1 LHAPWSRMVDPDFYE
16 PVWKFRNV
24 VVFVFGVF
32 KREFVFK
39 KYQINIFFNSFDML
53 ILKIKKLF

>member
-1 LHAPWSRMVDPDFYE
+1 MVDPDFYE